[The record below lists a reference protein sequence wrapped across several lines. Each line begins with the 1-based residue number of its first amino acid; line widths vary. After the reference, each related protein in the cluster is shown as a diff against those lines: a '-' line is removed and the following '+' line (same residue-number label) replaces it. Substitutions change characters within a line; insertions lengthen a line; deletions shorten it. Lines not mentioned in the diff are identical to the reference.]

1 MDAQGAPHLIGRYEH
16 WRQHDARQNESQF
29 SDGTL
34 RLFGLM
40 WAMFE
45 GNGPLL
51 LEEPELSLHP
61 EVVRSMP
68 QMLKKLQEEIRR
80 MKRKG
85 GYEPRQILISTHSEE
100 MLSDGGIGA
109 EEVLRIEP
117 SSEGSII
124 KGPDEEDIIA
134 LKAGLT
140 VADVI
145 LPKSAPKNG
154 QLVFDFLG

>member
-1 MDAQGAPHLIGRYEH
+1 
-16 WRQHDARQNESQF
+16 
-29 SDGTL
+29 
-34 RLFGLM
+34 
-40 WAMFE
+40 MFE
-45 GNGPLL
+45 GSGPVL

-61 EVVRSMP
+61 EVVRSLP
-68 QMLKKLQEEIRR
+68 QMLKQLQEEIRK

-85 GYEPRQILISTHSEE
+85 GYEARQILISTHSEE

-117 SSEGSII
+117 SSEGAII
-124 KGPDEEDIIA
+124 VGPDEEDIIA

-154 QLVFDFLG
+154 QLVFDF